1 MLMLSF
7 VLTLGASFAVT
18 YAPDYEVFAAARFFV
33 GMGTAGT
40 RNAGYILSEFQHNNN
55 CCSILI
61 VDMTTECEIME
72 C

>member
-18 YAPDYEVFAAARFFV
+18 YAPDYEVFTAARFFV

-40 RNAGYILSEFQHNNN
+40 RNAGYILSEFQ
-55 CCSILI
+55 CIA
-61 VDMTTECEIME
+61 D
-72 C
+72 